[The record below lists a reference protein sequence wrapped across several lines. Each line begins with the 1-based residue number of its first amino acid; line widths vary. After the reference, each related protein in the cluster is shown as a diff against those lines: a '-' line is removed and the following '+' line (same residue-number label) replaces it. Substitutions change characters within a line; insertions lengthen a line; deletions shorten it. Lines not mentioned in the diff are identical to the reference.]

1 MAPNPITP
9 LAGKTELETAL
20 RRLAPSL
27 SRVAA
32 ETAGAFISAEA
43 VPATDLRVTPRLPDL
58 GLLRCSQKNIGEKH
72 EMVCN
77 LSVEKSE
84 WQRLF
89 GAGANEEFCIDAFC
103 EMANCICGSL
113 IADPAFA
120 DEFGY
125 LIPCVPYAGHG
136 KALPGSRSY
145 RGAFRLGGAWIHFSI
160 SLQEASGIL
169 TREAM
174 LVA

>member
-1 MAPNPITP
+1 MAPNHIDP
-9 LAGKTELETAL
+9 LHGKPEMDAVLK
-20 RRLAPSL
+20 RLAPSL
-27 SRVAA
+27 SRLAA
-32 ETAGAFISAEA
+32 QTAGDFLSAEA
-43 VPATDLRVTPRLPDL
+43 VPASDFRVIPRLPDL
-58 GLLRCSQKNIGEKH
+58 GLLRCSQKNIGEKL

-84 WQRLF
+84 WERLF
-89 GAGANEEFCIDAFC
+89 GAGASEEFCIDAFC

-113 IADPAFA
+113 IADPGFT

-136 KALPGSRSY
+136 KAIPASRSY
-145 RGAFRLGGAWIHFSI
+145 RGAFRLGGAWVHFSI
-160 SLQEASGIL
+160 SLQDASAL
-169 TREAM
+169 QPRDAM